1 MTTEIMFHKPEQKN
15 TMTSSSISQESKGV
29 SEVQAQF
36 IIAKKFPRDENACY
50 TQIIRSCERHSLA
63 EQAMYAYPRGGQLVT
78 GPSIRLAE
86 VLAQKWT
93 NCRIGIEI
101 LSQTNDSTEARAY
114 ANDLENNYMVDSCFT
129 VKHQRTTKKGITRLT
144 DEREI
149 RELVANIGSR
159 HLRGCIL
166 RIIPGDV
173 VESAT
178 DKCRTTLESSD
189 IPMADQIRKLVL
201 AFDDLGV
208 KSEHLEKRLG
218 HKLDAIIPA
227 EIVTLRSIFR
237 SIKDGM
243 ADRSQF
249 FDIASVK
256 GESARNELLD
266 AVGKNKKELAS
277 EPEKV
282 EENKGEEGI

>member
-1 MTTEIMFHKPEQKN
+1 MSTEIMFHKPEQKN
-15 TMTSSSISQESKGV
+15 SMSSASISQESKGV

-249 FDIASVK
+249 FDIASVA
-256 GESARNELLD
+256 GESARNELLE
-266 AVGKNKKELAS
+266 AVGKNKKELVDELTKNKDNNSGSS
-277 EPEKV
+277 E
-282 EENKGEEGI
+282 